1 MVERATT
8 NLSAMEL
15 EQPVKEIEEA
25 SGASDLVSEL
35 AESPCGNRGWIILH
49 DNVLNVPLT
58 PATAIFIYLVPEGI
72 LALKD
77 RLLAVSLV
85 ATACL
90 YYILLNKVT
99 ADISGGS
106 LSAPPCL

>member
-1 MVERATT
+1 
-8 NLSAMEL
+8 MEL

-25 SGASDLVSEL
+25 SRASDLVTEL
-35 AESPCGNRGWIILH
+35 AESPRGNRGWTILH

-58 PATAIFIYLVPEGI
+58 PATAVFIYLVPEGI

-90 YYILLNKVT
+90 
-99 ADISGGS
+99 
-106 LSAPPCL
+106 